1 MPAAAG
7 LFLSLAALPCAVP
20 AASGEAD
27 GVKVHEGACSMSS
40 AKGETLF
47 AGDCVITRRAE
58 TRDTAGER
66 CDYLRYEVLFP
77 GVGLAVVQQGQDI
90 VCPPR
95 FQDRDA
101 EFLAMDKRGQLVIAT
116 AEGALLRF
124 DPGTADAEPAP
135 VLPVL
140 DDFLRGIEA
149 CSFTEDHQAFTRS
162 LWAAFPITA
171 TDPDGLRS
179 LSGAGGEIL
188 WPPGNPPPAQPLRS
202 RKTGVVQQIDVPL
215 RGTYLGLA
223 LVALRLET
231 EIGTTAFR
239 ETYVFSAPHAEIE
252 RKFGA
257 SVRGARQQEPMPGD
271 SPHALPEIAEDDP
284 GRLMCEGEK

>member
-7 LFLSLAALPCAVP
+7 LLLSLAALPCA
-20 AASGEAD
+20 ATAGEAE
-27 GVKVHEGACSMSS
+27 GVKVHEGACSMTS

-58 TRDTAGER
+58 TRDVAGER
-66 CDYLRYEVLFP
+66 CDYLRYEVLYP
-77 GVGLAVVQQGQDI
+77 GVGLAVVEQGQDI

-101 EFLAMDKRGQLVIAT
+101 EFLAMDKRGRLVVAT

-124 DPGTADAEPAP
+124 DPGALDPEAAP
-135 VLPVL
+135 VLPEL
-140 DDFLRGIEA
+140 DDDLAGIEA
-149 CSFTEDHQAFTRS
+149 CSFTPDHQAFVQS
-162 LWAAFPITA
+162 LWAAFPVTA

-179 LSGAGGEIL
+179 LSGGGGEIL
-188 WPPGNPPPAQPLRS
+188 WPPGNPPPDQPVRS

-223 LVALRLET
+223 IAALRLET
-231 EIGTTAFR
+231 EIGTSAFS
-239 ETYVFSAPHAEIE
+239 ETYVFAEPRAAID

-257 SVRGARQQEPMPGD
+257 SVRGARKQDPLPGET
-271 SPHALPEIAEDDP
+271 HKVLPDIAEDDP